1 MTELY
6 NLFFTAWEY
15 IYTVFHMYK
24 MCVLIYVCI
33 RFAGAT
39 YRHVVCQVTCI
50 SSIAVPQLWIHS
62 NGLGPLSSFSSPSD
76 V

>member
-1 MTELY
+1 
-6 NLFFTAWEY
+6 
-15 IYTVFHMYK
+15 

-39 YRHVVCQVTCI
+39 YRHVVCQVTSI

-62 NGLGPLSSFSSPSD
+62 NGLRSSVLMFLSLRCLLGIRVSPVVTHVCES
-76 V
+76 